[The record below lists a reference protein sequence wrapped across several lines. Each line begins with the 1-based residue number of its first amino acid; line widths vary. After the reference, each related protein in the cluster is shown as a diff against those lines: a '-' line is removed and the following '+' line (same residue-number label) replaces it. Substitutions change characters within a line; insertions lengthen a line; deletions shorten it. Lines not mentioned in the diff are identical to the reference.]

1 MDDDVETYVRA
12 LKKSA
17 DYLGKEI
24 NPIELAALI
33 RRFKK
38 LNPDA
43 DYRAIDWVG
52 VWDPTLTYSELLD
65 AFQLNYPGYRWREAE
80 EVSEEAFEHMRRRKV
95 EEVFET
101 IKELDEEALRELFE
115 LLKKELEPE
124 TVEVPQ
130 EKPQETVVQE
140 VTQAPT
146 PVQEALTITFRVLE
160 KYPVLPETRG
170 FFEAFE
176 MEEVDDYAEAAKK
189 RVLEALQRGEKGVLP
204 REDAFEDLLTFG
216 LARVLCIAIGEPWLL
231 KRWALA
237 EASRMERFLH
247 VETKELKELVLKTVL
262 NIEAVDD
269 RRFSDE
275 FSYKVHLAEYLKL
288 IRELSGPEWRLVNRM
303 VHRGYVHLTEAEVV
317 RLFRQLAYQRLSSTE
332 GAPKITIRQL
342 PAKLQEA
349 AEDVMKELVKLRSS
363 YAYETTTA
371 PIPGDWPPCM
381 QAIRNRIADASHKEL
396 FSFAAFLVNRG
407 YTTEQILTM
416 LAERPDFNERIA
428 RYQVEHIAGLRGSRT
443 RYRPPSCQTM
453 KSLGL
458 CVEDGKY
465 CPRWILNPLQYGTV
479 KLVSPPILLS
489 LRGYAQ
495 LLPPLLS
502 PLCSSMSS
510 S

>member
-38 LNPDA
+38 LNPEA

-65 AFQLNYPGYRWREAE
+65 AFQRNYPMYKWKEAE
-80 EVSEEAFEHMRRRKV
+80 EVSEEAFKHMRKRKV
-95 EEVFET
+95 EEVAEV
-101 IKELDEEALRELFE
+101 IRELDEEALRELFE

-140 VTQAPT
+140 VTPMPT
-146 PVQEALTITFRVLE
+146 PVQEAPAITLGVLSR
-160 KYPVLPETRG
+160 YPILPETRQ
-170 FFEAFE
+170 FFETFAV
-176 MEEVDDYAEAAKK
+176 EELEGYAEATKL
-189 RVLEALQRGEKGVLP
+189 RITEALQRGEKGVLP

-247 VETKELKELVLKTVL
+247 VETKELKEMVLKTVL

-269 RRFSDE
+269 RRLNDE
-275 FSYKVHLAEYLKL
+275 FEYRIHFSKYLQL

-303 VHRGYVHLTEAEVV
+303 LTGGYVYLTEAEAV
-317 RLFRQLAYQRLSSTE
+317 RLFRQRAYQMLSSVE
-332 GAPKITIRQL
+332 NVPKVKIKNL
-342 PAKLQEA
+342 PPKLQEA
-349 AEDVMKELVKLRSS
+349 AEDVMRELVKLRSS

-396 FSFAAFLVNRG
+396 FTIAAFLVNRG
-407 YTTEQILTM
+407 YTTEQILMM

-465 CPRWILNPLQYGTV
+465 CPRWIQNPLQYQKKPKDQPKQTAQT
-479 KLVSPPILLS
+479 PP
-489 LRGYAQ
+489 
-495 LLPPLLS
+495 
-502 PLCSSMSS
+502 
-510 S
+510 

>member
-1 MDDDVETYVRA
+1 MMDEETLEAYVRS
-12 LKKSA
+12 LVKSA

-38 LNPDA
+38 LNPEA

-65 AFQLNYPGYRWREAE
+65 AFQRNYPGYRWREAE
-80 EVSEEAFEHMRRRKV
+80 EITEEAFEHMRRRKV

-101 IKELDEEALRELFE
+101 IKELDEETLRELFE
-115 LLKKELEPE
+115 LLKKELGPE
-124 TVEVPQ
+124 AEIKPEALP
-130 EKPQETVVQE
+130 EKPQEAVVQE
-140 VTQAPT
+140 VTPMPTLAQEAPT
-146 PVQEALTITFRVLE
+146 ITLGVLSR
-160 KYPVLPETRG
+160 YPILPETRQ
-170 FFEAFE
+170 FFETFAV
-176 MEEVDDYAEAAKK
+176 EELEGYAEATKL
-189 RVLEALQRGEKGVLP
+189 RITEALQRGEKGVLP

-247 VETKELKELVLKTVL
+247 VETKELKETVLKTVL

-269 RRFSDE
+269 KRRSDE

-303 VHRGYVHLTEAEVV
+303 VHRGYVHLTEAEIV

-332 GAPKITIRQL
+332 SAPKVKIKNL
-342 PAKLQEA
+342 PPKLQEA
-349 AEDVMKELVKLRSS
+349 AEDVMRELVKLRSS
-363 YAYETTTA
+363 YAYETVVEHA
-371 PIPGDWPPCM
+371 EDWPPCM
-381 QAIRNRIADASHKEL
+381 EAIRNRIADASHKEL

-416 LAERPDFNERIA
+416 LAERPDYDEKIA

-443 RYRPPSCQTM
+443 KYRPPSCQTM

-465 CPRWILNPLQYGTV
+465 CPRWIQNPLQYKKPKDQPKQTAQT
-479 KLVSPPILLS
+479 PP
-489 LRGYAQ
+489 
-495 LLPPLLS
+495 
-502 PLCSSMSS
+502 
-510 S
+510 

>member
-1 MDDDVETYVRA
+1 M
-12 LKKSA
+12 
-17 DYLGKEI
+17 
-24 NPIELAALI
+24 
-33 RRFKK
+33 
-38 LNPDA
+38 
-43 DYRAIDWVG
+43 
-52 VWDPTLTYSELLD
+52 
-65 AFQLNYPGYRWREAE
+65 
-80 EVSEEAFEHMRRRKV
+80 
-95 EEVFET
+95 
-101 IKELDEEALRELFE
+101 
-115 LLKKELEPE
+115 
-124 TVEVPQ
+124 
-130 EKPQETVVQE
+130 
-140 VTQAPT
+140 PT
-146 PVQEALTITFRVLE
+146 PVQEAPAITLGVLSR
-160 KYPVLPETRG
+160 YPILPETRQ
-170 FFEAFE
+170 FFETFAV
-176 MEEVDDYAEAAKK
+176 EELEGYAEATKL
-189 RVLEALQRGEKGVLP
+189 RITEALQRGEKGVLP

-247 VETKELKELVLKTVL
+247 VETKELKEMVLKTVL

-269 RRFSDE
+269 KRLSEE

-349 AEDVMKELVKLRSS
+349 AEGVMRELVKLRSS

-371 PIPGDWPPCM
+371 PVPGDWPPCM

-407 YTTEQILTM
+407 YSTEQILTM
-416 LAERPDFNERIA
+416 LAERPDFNEKIA

-443 RYRPPSCQTM
+443 KYRPPSCQTM

-465 CPRWILNPLQYGTV
+465 CPRWIQNPLQYQKKPKYQPKQTTQT
-479 KLVSPPILLS
+479 PP
-489 LRGYAQ
+489 
-495 LLPPLLS
+495 
-502 PLCSSMSS
+502 
-510 S
+510 

>member
-1 MDDDVETYVRA
+1 
-12 LKKSA
+12 
-17 DYLGKEI
+17 
-24 NPIELAALI
+24 
-33 RRFKK
+33 
-38 LNPDA
+38 
-43 DYRAIDWVG
+43 
-52 VWDPTLTYSELLD
+52 
-65 AFQLNYPGYRWREAE
+65 
-80 EVSEEAFEHMRRRKV
+80 MRKRKV
-95 EEVFET
+95 EEVAEV

-124 TVEVPQ
+124 TVELPQ

-140 VTQAPT
+140 VKAPL
-146 PVQEALTITFRVLE
+146 VQEAPTITLGVLAR
-160 KYPVLPETRG
+160 YPILPETRQ
-170 FFEAFE
+170 FFETFAV
-176 MEEVDDYAEAAKK
+176 EELEGYAEATKL
-189 RVLEALQRGEKGVLP
+189 RITEALQRGEKGVLP

-247 VETKELKELVLKTVL
+247 VETKELKETVLKTVL

-269 RRFSDE
+269 RRLSDE

-332 GAPKITIRQL
+332 GAPKITIKQL

-349 AEDVMKELVKLRSS
+349 AEDVMRELVKLRSS

-371 PIPGDWPPCM
+371 PVPGDWPPCM
-381 QAIRNRIADASHKEL
+381 EAIRNRIADASHKEL

-416 LAERPDFNERIA
+416 LAERPDFNEKIA
-428 RYQVEHIAGLRGSRT
+428 RYQVEHVAGLRGSRT
-443 RYRPPSCQTM
+443 KYRPPSCQTM

-465 CPRWILNPLQYGTV
+465 CPRWIQNPLQYQKKPKDQPKQTAQT
-479 KLVSPPILLS
+479 PP
-489 LRGYAQ
+489 
-495 LLPPLLS
+495 
-502 PLCSSMSS
+502 
-510 S
+510 

>member
-1 MDDDVETYVRA
+1 MMDEETLEAYVRS
-12 LKKSA
+12 LVKSA
-17 DYLGKEI
+17 DYLGKEV

-38 LNPDA
+38 LNPEA

-65 AFQLNYPGYRWREAE
+65 AFQRNYPGYRWREAE
-80 EVSEEAFEHMRRRKV
+80 EITEEAFEHMRRRKV

-115 LLKKELEPE
+115 LLKKELGPE
-124 TVEVPQ
+124 AEIKPEALP

-140 VTQAPT
+140 VKAPL
-146 PVQEALTITFRVLE
+146 VQEAPTITLGVLSR
-160 KYPVLPETRG
+160 YPILPETRQ
-170 FFEAFE
+170 FFETFAV
-176 MEEVDDYAEAAKK
+176 EELEGYAEATKL
-189 RVLEALQRGEKGVLP
+189 RITEALQRGEKGVLP

-247 VETKELKELVLKTVL
+247 VEAEELKEMVLKTVL

-269 RRFSDE
+269 KRLSDE

-317 RLFRQLAYQRLSSTE
+317 RLFRQLVYQRLSSTE
-332 GAPKITIRQL
+332 GVPKITIKQL

-349 AEDVMKELVKLRSS
+349 AEDIVKELMKLRSS
-363 YAYETTTA
+363 YAYETVVEHA
-371 PIPGDWPPCM
+371 EDWPPCM
-381 QAIRNRIADASHKEL
+381 EAIKARIAEASHKEL
-396 FSFAAFLVNRG
+396 FTIAAFLVNRG
-407 YTTEQILTM
+407 YSTEQILAI
-416 LAERPDFNERIA
+416 LAERPDFNEKIA

-443 RYRPPSCQTM
+443 KYKPPSCQTM
-453 KSLGL
+453 RSLGL
-458 CVEDGKY
+458 CVEYGKY
-465 CPRWILNPLQYGTV
+465 CPRWIQNPLQYKKPKDQPKQTV
-479 KLVSPPILLS
+479 QTPP
-489 LRGYAQ
+489 
-495 LLPPLLS
+495 
-502 PLCSSMSS
+502 
-510 S
+510 

>member
-1 MDDDVETYVRA
+1 MDEETLEAYVRA
-12 LKKSA
+12 LRKSA
-17 DYLGKEI
+17 EYLNKEI
-24 NPIELAALI
+24 NPIELKALI
-33 RRFKK
+33 RRFMK
-38 LNPDA
+38 LNPNA
-43 DYRAIDWVG
+43 DPRTVDWVA
-52 VWDPTLTYSELLD
+52 VWDDKLTYSELLD
-65 AFQLNYPGYRWREAE
+65 AFQRNYPGYRWREAE

-101 IKELDEEALRELFE
+101 IKELDEEALRELYE

-124 TVEVPQ
+124 AEVEPEALR
-130 EKPQETVVQE
+130 EKPQEVVVQE
-140 VTQAPT
+140 VTLMPT
-146 PVQEALTITFRVLE
+146 PVQEAPTITLEVLA
-160 KYPVLPETRG
+160 KYPVFPETRG

-204 REDAFEDLLTFG
+204 REDPVEDLLTFI
-216 LARVLCIAIGEPWLL
+216 LARVLCIATREPWLL

-247 VETKELKELVLKTVL
+247 VETKELKEMVLKTVL

-269 RRFSDE
+269 KRLSEE

-349 AEDVMKELVKLRSS
+349 AEDVMRELVKLRSS

-371 PIPGDWPPCM
+371 PVPGDWPPCM

-407 YTTEQILTM
+407 YTTEQILMM

-465 CPRWILNPLQYGTV
+465 CPRWILNPLQYQKKPKDQPKQTAQT
-479 KLVSPPILLS
+479 PP
-489 LRGYAQ
+489 
-495 LLPPLLS
+495 
-502 PLCSSMSS
+502 
-510 S
+510 

>member
-1 MDDDVETYVRA
+1 MMDEETLEAYVRS
-12 LKKSA
+12 LVKSA

-38 LNPDA
+38 LNPEA

-65 AFQLNYPGYRWREAE
+65 AFQRNYPGYRWREAE
-80 EVSEEAFEHMRRRKV
+80 EITEEAFEHMRRRKV

-115 LLKKELEPE
+115 LLKKELGPE
-124 TVEVPQ
+124 AEIKPEALP

-140 VTQAPT
+140 VKAPL
-146 PVQEALTITFRVLE
+146 VQEAPTITLGVLSR
-160 KYPVLPETRG
+160 YPILPETRQ
-170 FFEAFE
+170 FFETFAV
-176 MEEVDDYAEAAKK
+176 EELEGYAEATKL
-189 RVLEALQRGEKGVLP
+189 RITEALQRGEKGVLP

-247 VETKELKELVLKTVL
+247 VEAEELKEMVLKTVL

-269 RRFSDE
+269 KRLSDE

-317 RLFRQLAYQRLSSTE
+317 RLFRQLVYQRLSSTE
-332 GAPKITIRQL
+332 GVPKITIKQL

-349 AEDVMKELVKLRSS
+349 AEDIVKELMKLRSS
-363 YAYETTTA
+363 YAYETVVEHA
-371 PIPGDWPPCM
+371 EDWPPCM
-381 QAIRNRIADASHKEL
+381 EAIKARIAEASHKEL
-396 FSFAAFLVNRG
+396 FTIAAFLVNRG
-407 YTTEQILTM
+407 YSTEQILAI
-416 LAERPDFNERIA
+416 LAERPDFNEKIA

-443 RYRPPSCQTM
+443 KYKPPSCQTM
-453 KSLGL
+453 RSLGL
-458 CVEDGKY
+458 CVEYGKY
-465 CPRWILNPLQYGTV
+465 CPRWIQNPLQYKKPKDQPKQTV
-479 KLVSPPILLS
+479 QTPP
-489 LRGYAQ
+489 
-495 LLPPLLS
+495 
-502 PLCSSMSS
+502 
-510 S
+510 